1 LLAEI
6 DPVLPENALRSAKAS
21 LDSLDAQKQ
30 AAQASLWQAELAYQR
45 QQDMIKK
52 EATSRQEVEAAKA
65 QMQVIKA
72 NITSYD
78 AQIRQS
84 RTQVDSAQASLA
96 YTKIVA
102 PMEGEVVAIV
112 TQEGQTVVASQQ
124 APVILKLANLDQM
137 TVRAQISEA
146 DVMRIGLGYD
156 AYFTILGNA
165 QQRFTGKLRAIE
177 PAPQD
182 FSGTNNGRPTG
193 PVFYNALFDV
203 PNPAHALRI
212 AMTAQ
217 VGILLSQAKN
227 VLSIPSSALGA
238 RDDKGRYAV
247 RVMEADKHIR
257 TVTVAAGI
265 NNNVRVE
272 IPEGLKEGEDI
283 IIDEA
288 PARN

>member
-1 LLAEI
+1 
-6 DPVLPENALRSAKAS
+6 
-21 LDSLDAQKQ
+21 
-30 AAQASLWQAELAYQR
+30 
-45 QQDMIKK
+45 
-52 EATSRQEVEAAKA
+52 
-65 QMQVIKA
+65 
-72 NITSYD
+72 
-78 AQIRQS
+78 
-84 RTQVDSAQASLA
+84 
-96 YTKIVA
+96 
-102 PMEGEVVAIV
+102 
-112 TQEGQTVVASQQ
+112 VVASQQ